1 MEKKKLFQKGTRFLL
16 ILEQFFHNLPSSLL
30 RAFQQGED
38 VTKIAP
44 RFSGLTEN
52 QRGTAT

>member
-1 MEKKKLFQKGTRFLL
+1 MEKKKLFPKRNPILTD
-16 ILEQFFHNLPSSLL
+16 LEQFFHNLPSSLL